1 MLPPSATSSS
11 NRENDTSRPAS
22 PPLPSSR
29 RGSPK
34 SRSHRSG
41 SVESRTSDRSRRDRS
56 GRDRDRDRGDT
67 AKVNGPAGDSDRKKQ
82 EDLLQA
88 RHDRLAAE
96 PGVKDE
102 RRSSGSKRESTKE
115 RAERKAKEQE
125 EKDKDGK
132 DEAGQKRKRDEA
144 VSYLSGQRI
153 IVQPAD
159 LYSHDVLTQSR
170 SRVIVDESERSGTG
184 RGITDEIEI
193 VTAIG
198 TEAGTETAAVIAAMI
213 PAIATGGS
221 TTLAIE
227 IGIGGA
233 VEMTLGTEIERGIEI
248 EIEIDEAQTTETK
261 GQTIELEIEEI
272 GQGTVVES

>member
-1 MLPPSATSSS
+1 
-11 NRENDTSRPAS
+11 
-22 PPLPSSR
+22 
-29 RGSPK
+29 
-34 SRSHRSG
+34 
-41 SVESRTSDRSRRDRS
+41 
-56 GRDRDRDRGDT
+56 
-67 AKVNGPAGDSDRKKQ
+67 
-82 EDLLQA
+82 LLQA

-96 PGVKDE
+96 PSVKDE

-144 VSYLSGQRI
+144 VSFLSGQGS
-153 IVQPAD
+153 IVQPTD
-159 LYSHDVLTQSR
+159 WHSHDVLTQSR

-213 PAIATGGS
+213 PAIATGES
-221 TTLAIE
+221 TTLGTEIE
-227 IGIGGA
+227 IGGA
-233 VEMTLGTEIERGIEI
+233 VEMTPETEIERGIEIEI
-248 EIEIDEAQTTETK
+248 EIEIDEAQTTEKK
-261 GQTIELEIEEI
+261 GRTTEIEIEEI
-272 GQGTVVES
+272 GQGMVVES